1 MLWVII
7 HLPQLSLGQAPAPRD
22 PELDKNK
29 IDGGMLYRV
38 EDRYH
43 RIIPDN
49 KSITEGKHTYSK
61 YSNLNFATYK
71 TTNTLLNLKIKTEKR
86 YCEL

>member
-49 KSITEGKHTYSK
+49 KSITKGKHAYSK

>member
-1 MLWVII
+1 
-7 HLPQLSLGQAPAPRD
+7 
-22 PELDKNK
+22 
-29 IDGGMLYRV
+29 MLYRV

-49 KSITEGKHTYSK
+49 KSITKGKHNYSK